1 MPYDKE
7 NITAV
12 NKFKP
17 NASCPGPGTTLLLQT
32 EKTTIFNP
40 FRQGPSFN

>member
-1 MPYDKE
+1 MISNKPYDKE

-17 NASCPGPGTTLLLQT
+17 NASCPGPGTT
-32 EKTTIFNP
+32 
-40 FRQGPSFN
+40 